1 MFWRGGVSAGRVGVG
16 SVVAPFPLMKLIRD
30 LVVLCSGIVSAIYLL
45 NIGFGIIEVIP
56 DNTPIFGN
64 LDEAAATALL
74 INCLAY
80 FGVDLGHF
88 LKRKGTAEEK
98 AKTPKTHDVEVEVER
113 K

>member
-1 MFWRGGVSAGRVGVG
+1 M
-16 SVVAPFPLMKLIRD
+16 VAPFPLMKLIRD
-30 LVVLCSGIVSAIYLL
+30 LLVLCSGIVSALYLL
-45 NIGFGIIEVIP
+45 NFTAGFVEFIP
-56 DNTPIFGN
+56 DNIPIFGN

-98 AKTPKTHDVEVEVER
+98 AKTHDVEVEVER

>member
-1 MFWRGGVSAGRVGVG
+1 
-16 SVVAPFPLMKLIRD
+16 MKLIRD
-30 LVVLCSGIVSAIYLL
+30 LVVLGSGIVSALYLL
-45 NIGFGIIEVIP
+45 NVGFGIVEFIP

-80 FGVDLGHF
+80 FGVDIGHF
-88 LKRKGTAEEK
+88 FKRKGEPGKPE
-98 AKTPKTHDVEVEVER
+98 PKTHDIDVS